1 MQASFF
7 LRLYECCLTSVIL
20 GPSGEVN
27 PVAALLASL
36 DTRAPDIHRA
46 PRQVVARWRPAPPP
60 YSPPAT
66 DTRS

>member
-27 PVAALLASL
+27 PVAPLLAAFDVQLIVIALRTIRVSCPEK
-36 DTRAPDIHRA
+36 R
-46 PRQVVARWRPAPPP
+46 
-60 YSPPAT
+60 
-66 DTRS
+66 